1 MTQAI
6 AENMLDAVSRR
17 IAGEMGLC
25 FPRDKWRNL
34 ERAFVAA
41 ARDLGFPDAK
51 ACAAW
56 YLAEPL
62 SRELIETVAGYL
74 TTGETYFFR
83 ETPCLEILATRI
95 IPELTGRRQGNER
108 RLRIWSAGCS
118 TGEEP
123 YSIAIILQR
132 LGSVLAGWDI
142 SILATDINPRALEKA
157 VHGVYTEWSF
167 RNPPRWL
174 KQSYFS
180 NAGNGLYE
188 ILPRTRQM
196 VSFSLL
202 NLVEDSYPSL
212 LSSTNAMDVIFC
224 RNVLMYFTPE
234 QARKVI
240 DRLHLCLV
248 DGGVLF
254 VSPCETSQLLA
265 SRFTPV
271 NFPDAIMYRKQERE
285 PDGPVES
292 VSPAPEEEPTE
303 AGRRGVVEQNVLPP
317 AAAAPRPSL
326 YDEALSSYE
335 RGAYAEAGRLLEEL
349 LVLTPND
356 GRALALLCRI
366 RANEGQLNEALR
378 LSGEA
383 IAADKLNAGLHF
395 LRGGIL
401 QEQGDADQA
410 VTALK
415 RALYLDQELVL
426 AHFSLGN
433 LALRQGKTAESCRH
447 FNNALSL
454 LKRYR
459 PDETVPESGGIPA
472 ARLMAIIE
480 ASVARVSTLTR

>member
-1 MTQAI
+1 MTQSI
-6 AENMLDAVSRR
+6 AENKLDAVSRR

-25 FPRDKWRNL
+25 FPREKWRNL

-41 ARDLGFPDAK
+41 ARDLGFPDAQ
-51 ACAAW
+51 ACVDW
-56 YLAEPL
+56 YLSATL
-62 SRELIETVAGYL
+62 SRELVETVAGYL

-83 ETPCLEILATRI
+83 ETPSLEILATRI
-95 IPELTGRRQGNER
+95 VPELTGRRQGSER

-123 YSIAIILQR
+123 YSIAITLQR
-132 LGSVLAGWDI
+132 LGTALAGWDL

-157 VHGVYTEWSF
+157 EHGVYTEWSF

-174 KQSYFS
+174 KQNYFS

-196 VSFSLL
+196 VRFNPL

-212 LSSTNAMDVIFC
+212 LNGTNAMDVIFC

-234 QARKVI
+234 QARRVI
-240 DRLHLCLV
+240 DRLHRCLA

-254 VSPCETSQLLA
+254 VSPCETSQLLS

-271 NFPDAIMYRKQERE
+271 NFPDAIMYRKQESA
-285 PDGPVES
+285 PDGPAEGGA
-292 VSPAPEEEPTE
+292 PAPEEQPPPTGWTDSV
-303 AGRRGVVEQNVLPP
+303 AQDVQPP
-317 AAAAPRPSL
+317 TAAAPRPSL
-326 YDEALSSYE
+326 YDEALCSYE

-349 LVLTPND
+349 LSLTQNES
-356 GRALALLCRI
+356 RALALLCRI
-366 RANEGQLNEALR
+366 RANEGQLDEALR

-401 QEQGDADQA
+401 QEQGAADQA
-410 VTALK
+410 ATSLK

-433 LALRQGKTAESCRH
+433 LALRQGKTAESCRY
-447 FNNALSL
+447 FNNAISL

-480 ASVARVSTLTR
+480 ATAARVNTLSR